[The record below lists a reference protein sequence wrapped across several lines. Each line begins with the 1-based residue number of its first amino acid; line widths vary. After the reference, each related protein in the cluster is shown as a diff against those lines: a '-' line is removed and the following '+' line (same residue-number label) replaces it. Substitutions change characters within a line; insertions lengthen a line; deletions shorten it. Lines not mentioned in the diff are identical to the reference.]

1 MNAARNA
8 FLLPRRSAMAPS
20 SGPVRPTRITEIAL
34 AKAKRERADALV
46 RWAAVASPTK
56 KGGNTVVIVVV
67 IQAEF
72 ATS

>member
-1 MNAARNA
+1 MNAAKNF

-34 AKAKRERADALV
+34 AKANRERAAGLV
-46 RWAAVASPTK
+46 RWAAASPTK
-56 KGGNTVVIVVV
+56 KGGNTAVMMVV